1 MKFYTQNASSLLIC
15 THRHTRTSRSLVTM
29 VSIIHRQRFPSLTPS
44 FSHIL
49 SPSPRQALL
58 HGQKGCH
65 GQEGLL
71 LPSCFAV
78 GSRKKPDIVS
88 KQQSGQQYR
97 GKQTDSERGGRT
109 QGVMASVAFR
119 THSSS
124 FALGKSCLTLLV
136 FNQDCV
142 RKA

>member
-1 MKFYTQNASSLLIC
+1 MKFYTQNTSSLQIC
-15 THRHTRTSRSLVTM
+15 THKHRHTRTSRSLVTM

-58 HGQKGCH
+58 P

-119 THSSS
+119 THSGS

-136 FNQDCV
+136 FNQDCI

>member
-1 MKFYTQNASSLLIC
+1 MKFYTQNASSLQIC
-15 THRHTRTSRSLVTM
+15 THTHRHTRTSRSLVTM
-29 VSIIHRQRFPSLTPS
+29 VSIIHRQRIPSLTPS

-49 SPSPRQALL
+49 SPSPCQALL
-58 HGQKGCH
+58 H